1 MMALVNYRAR
11 IKESKYLSETN
22 PIWKIFD
29 DLGFKKLQFVIIPP
43 LYVLVFY
50 FSYTFLN
57 KISAGVILGLF
68 SFNFLHD
75 LMKLHYTQRMKD
87 NGLAHQIEIDDNI
100 KHRVKNIKVSS
111 FKNAFLGLIGTVI
124 FVPLLISFGSYTIIY
139 TIIDIPSVFV
149 LPTFGI
155 FVFLALLLRK
165 IDFVSRVYPQSQPTK
180 GGIPS
185 KTELNKD

>member
-1 MMALVNYRAR
+1 MKKIPELYSYLITVFFLGCMMALVNYRAR

-124 FVPLLISFGSYTIIY
+124 FVPLLIVLVVIQSFTR
-139 TIIDIPSVFV
+139 
-149 LPTFGI
+149 LLI
-155 FVFLALLLRK
+155 FLLFL
-165 IDFVSRVYPQSQPTK
+165 FSRHLVYLCSWLY
-180 GGIPS
+180 S
-185 KTELNKD
+185 